1 MSSAQFGGKI
11 YFIFLDPNIMKY
23 LLTSTLLFFACTQQT
38 EIHESAIKDQVISV
52 IKKSEQDWNEGSIES
67 FMGSYLRSDSLR
79 FASGGSVN
87 YGWQPVLE
95 RYKQRYQDKAAMG
108 KLTFSELDI
117 TVISNDAAIV
127 FGRFTL
133 ERENDQP
140 TGLFTLLFR
149 KTKDGWRIVHDH
161 TSSAS
166 D

>member
-1 MSSAQFGGKI
+1 
-11 YFIFLDPNIMKY
+11 MKTIW
-23 LLTSTLLFFACTQQT
+23 LIVIWILFFACAQQT
-38 EIHESAIKDQVISV
+38 KIDKPEIKEQVISV
-52 IKKSEQDWNEGSIES
+52 LKKSEQDWNEGNIES
-67 FMGSYLRSDSLR
+67 FMESYLRSDSLR

-95 RYKQRYQDKAAMG
+95 RYKQRYQDKATMG

-149 KTKDGWRIVHDH
+149 KTEEGWRIVHDH

-166 D
+166 NN

>member
-1 MSSAQFGGKI
+1 
-11 YFIFLDPNIMKY
+11 MKTIW
-23 LLTSTLLFFACTQQT
+23 LIVIWILFFACAQQT
-38 EIHESAIKDQVISV
+38 QINEYEIKEQVISV
-52 IKKSEQDWNEGSIES
+52 LKKSKQNWNEGSIDG
-67 FMGSYLRSDSLR
+67 FMESYLRSDSLR
-79 FASGGSVN
+79 FASGGRVN

-108 KLTFSELDI
+108 ELIFSELDV
-117 TVISNDAAIV
+117 TVISADAALV

-133 ERENDQP
+133 ERENDEP

-149 KTKDGWRIVHDH
+149 KNKNGWRIVHDH

>member
-1 MSSAQFGGKI
+1 
-11 YFIFLDPNIMKY
+11 MKTIW
-23 LLTSTLLFFACTQQT
+23 LIVIWILFFACTQQT

-79 FASGGSVN
+79 FASGGSIN

-95 RYKQRYQDKAAMG
+95 GYKRRYQDKAAMG